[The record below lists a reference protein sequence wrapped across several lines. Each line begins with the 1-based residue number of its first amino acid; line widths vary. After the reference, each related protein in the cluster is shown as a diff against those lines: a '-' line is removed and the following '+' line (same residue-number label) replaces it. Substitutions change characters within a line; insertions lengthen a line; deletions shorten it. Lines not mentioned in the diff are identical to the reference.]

1 MPNVY
6 RNISS
11 INQALINPENN
22 LQLKGCNCQAGVDS
36 CPINGNCLTDQIVYQ
51 GDLKFKEINPNT
63 QREEDVHKTYIGST
77 ATTFKQR
84 YGAHKYSFDH
94 VEKETATALSG
105 EIWRLKRID
114 PDYDYDL
121 RFSVLMLAKAYN
133 RETKFCQLCLSER
146 TKILYRDKAKNMNRR
161 SELHSKCFHYEK
173 HRLDR
178 WIT

>member
-1 MPNVY
+1 M
-6 RNISS
+6 
-11 INQALINPENN
+11 
-22 LQLKGCNCQAGVDS
+22 
-36 CPINGNCLTDQIVYQ
+36 
-51 GDLKFKEINPNT
+51 
-63 QREEDVHKTYIGST
+63 HKTYIEST
-77 ATTFKQR
+77 ATSFKQR
-84 YGAHKYSFDH
+84 YGTHKYSFDH